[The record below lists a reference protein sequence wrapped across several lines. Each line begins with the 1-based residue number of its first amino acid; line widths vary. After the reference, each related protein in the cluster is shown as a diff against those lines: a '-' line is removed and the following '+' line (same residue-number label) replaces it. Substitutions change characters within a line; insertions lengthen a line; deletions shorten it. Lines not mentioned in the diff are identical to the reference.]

1 MVRLSQTNFGDI
13 NLKQGY
19 ILTILEK
26 FVTKFYYEKISNRH
40 LRPVDCRVWH
50 ISLGYSI
57 SKKERLELL
66 NGEYELVD
74 WQIRPKSAI
83 HADSLTVHDVPQRGE
98 RLTLQTNDNG
108 DFRLTAKS
116 SLPVLQQLADLEW
129 QLLYVQRTW
138 FAWRH
143 RVMGLYHAGEHSADV
158 YWHRALINQKDV
170 GIALQLPDPT
180 NEKISWFLILQ
191 KK

>member
-1 MVRLSQTNFGDI
+1 MKKYLIGIFALLIAGCGIYLCAN
-13 NLKQGY
+13 
-19 ILTILEK
+19 
-26 FVTKFYYEKISNRH
+26 
-40 LRPVDCRVWH
+40 
-50 ISLGYSI
+50 SI

-108 DFRLTAKS
+108 DFRLTAES

-129 QLLYVQRTW
+129 QLHMFDAR
-138 FAWRH
+138 
-143 RVMGLYHAGEHSADV
+143 GLHGGIVSWGYIM
-158 YWHRALINQKDV
+158 RANIRQMFT
-170 GIALQLPDPT
+170 GIGHLSI
-180 NEKISWFLILQ
+180 KRM
-191 KK
+191 

>member
-1 MVRLSQTNFGDI
+1 M
-13 NLKQGY
+13 
-19 ILTILEK
+19 
-26 FVTKFYYEKISNRH
+26 
-40 LRPVDCRVWH
+40 
-50 ISLGYSI
+50 
-57 SKKERLELL
+57 L

-129 QLLYVQRTW
+129 QLHYVQRTW

-158 YWHRALINQKDV
+158 YWHQALINQKDV

-180 NEKISWFLILQ
+180 NEKIGWFLILQ
-191 KK
+191 KNNLGPTLSEGLNIDLLKKLVRLSTR

>member
-1 MVRLSQTNFGDI
+1 M
-13 NLKQGY
+13 KKY
-19 ILTILEK
+19 ILPILALLIAGCGI
-26 FVTKFYYEKISNRH
+26 YLWAN
-40 LRPVDCRVWH
+40 
-50 ISLGYSI
+50 SI

-143 RVMGLYHAGEHSADV
+143 RVMGLYHASEHSADV